1 MSPLPITVVIPS
13 IPPRE
18 DLLRTAVA
26 SVQAQWRVPAE
37 VFIELDTA
45 HAGAAA
51 TRDSGLRR
59 VTTPWVA
66 FLDDDDWFLP
76 QHLGSLWVFAQ
87 DTGVDYAYSW
97 FETHPA
103 GSDPFPAT
111 HFTEP
116 WNPEEPRQTTVTT
129 LVRTE
134 LAQEVGF
141 VTAPEDGLVAGQR
154 AGEDWH
160 FTLECNRLG
169 KIGHLVER
177 TWVWRH
183 WGYGQPGIPGNT
195 SGLGSRW

>member
-1 MSPLPITVVIPS
+1 MNWLPITVVIPS
-13 IPPRE
+13 IPPRR
-18 DLLRTAVA
+18 DLLATAVA
-26 SVQAQWRVPAE
+26 SVEAQWRQPAE
-37 VFIELDTA
+37 VIIEMDEE
-45 HAGAAA
+45 HAGAAV
-51 TRDSGLRR
+51 TRDRGLRR

-76 QHLGSLWVFAQ
+76 QHLSALWAYAEQ
-87 DTGVDYAYSW
+87 TGVDYAYSW
-97 FETHPA
+97 FETYPV
-103 GSDPFPAT
+103 GGDPFPIT

-116 WNPEEPRQTTVTT
+116 WNPAEPRQTTITT

-141 VTAPEDGLVAGQR
+141 VTAPEGGEIAGQR
-154 AGEDWH
+154 AGEDWD
-160 FTLECNRLG
+160 FTLRCNELG

-177 TWVWRH
+177 TWIWRH

>member
-1 MSPLPITVVIPS
+1 MSLPITVVIPS
-13 IPPRE
+13 IPPRA

-26 SVQAQWRVPAE
+26 SVQTQWALPAE
-37 VFIELDTA
+37 VVIEMDTE
-45 HAGAAA
+45 HAGAAV
-51 TRDSGLRR
+51 TRDAGLQR

-76 QHLGSLWVFAQ
+76 QHLSLLFAFALEER
-87 DTGVDYAYSW
+87 VDYAYSW
-97 FETHPA
+97 FETYPA
-103 GSDPFPAT
+103 GGDPFPST

-116 WNPEEPRQTTVTT
+116 WNPAEPRQTTVTT

-141 VTAPEDGLVAGQR
+141 ATAPEDGLIAGQR

-160 FTLECNRLG
+160 FTLRCNELG
-169 KIGHLVER
+169 RIAHLPER

-183 WGYGQPGIPGNT
+183 WGFGQPGIPGNT
-195 SGLGSRW
+195 SGLGARW